1 MCDDHLVDCRPM
13 NYAIIWATDCLTNT
27 RTFDSVKY
35 NMVAAQYRPLMQ
47 PIDMVCNAACSGNRH
62 FMSSRQS

>member
-27 RTFDSVKY
+27 RTFDSVKH
-35 NMVAAQYRPLMQ
+35 NMVAAQYRP
-47 PIDMVCNAACSGNRH
+47 
-62 FMSSRQS
+62 